1 MIAVQKMTE
10 NMQARARWEGDV
22 IKQYTADYWQSDIG
36 QTMQQNMDQLRAII
50 EKTAEKVAPMMEKL
64 DKQMKE
70 LKLEDMEA
78 IGAQVRKM
86 ETNPLRQKVQQQLGE
101 VQMTI
106 GQAYGSIMQGLMQA

>member
-1 MIAVQKMTE
+1 
-10 NMQARARWEGDV
+10 
-22 IKQYTADYWQSDIG
+22 
-36 QTMQQNMDQLRAII
+36 
-50 EKTAEKVAPMMEKL
+50 
-64 DKQMKE
+64 MKE
-70 LKLEDMEA
+70 LKIQDMEA